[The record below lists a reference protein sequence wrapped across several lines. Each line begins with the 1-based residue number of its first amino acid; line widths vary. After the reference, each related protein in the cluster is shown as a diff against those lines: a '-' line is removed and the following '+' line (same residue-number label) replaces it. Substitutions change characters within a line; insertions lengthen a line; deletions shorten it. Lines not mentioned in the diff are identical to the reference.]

1 MKNVALA
8 SSCKPEEFCEIMAC
22 TRVCT
27 GIVRTNKVKKGSLP
41 ETSELMQIDG
51 EILSP
56 LCSDD
61 S

>member
-8 SSCKPEEFCEIMAC
+8 SSCKPEELCEIMAC
-22 TRVCT
+22 T
-27 GIVRTNKVKKGSLP
+27 GIVRKNKVKKAPLP

-51 EILSP
+51 EILAP

>member
-8 SSCKPEEFCEIMAC
+8 SSCKPEELYEIME
-22 TRVCT
+22 CT
-27 GIVRTNKVKKGSLP
+27 GIVRKNKVKKAPLP

-51 EILSP
+51 EILVP

-61 S
+61 P

>member
-8 SSCKPEEFCEIMAC
+8 SYCKQKELCEIMAC
-22 TRVCT
+22 T
-27 GIVRTNKVKKGSLP
+27 GLVRKNKMKKAPLP
-41 ETSELMQIDG
+41 ETSELMQINV
-51 EILSP
+51 EILAS